1 MSLYIGDFIRFFA
14 SRNHS
19 TKLRAYKTF
28 LTSTLTSI
36 NTATFSA
43 VANDSLNVAATVEGA
58 EQEI

>member
-43 VANDSLNVAATVEGA
+43 VECTIANTAATVEGD
-58 EQEI
+58 EEEI